1 MSNVRGLSAKS
12 PFVDLVGDLPVAALL
27 SYVHASWLAYADLY
41 KKSTPPFQKRTE
53 PQLTQ
58 ALAAHLRQRQDA
70 GEQPFA
76 GDFYGELADYV
87 LDKSTG
93 LPKCIARTDIE
104 WRLHGVS
111 GFIVEFKVLDGKKA
125 RRDKYLQDG
134 VMRFVIGR
142 YASKAAIGAMFALL
156 RTAAAKDPNLIL
168 IELEKNSTSLQ
179 CASVKKSSDLLPAIA
194 AFDTAHQRSAPHSTP
209 FQLAHLFVALPP

>member
-1 MSNVRGLSAKS
+1 MSNVRGLSANS
-12 PFVDLVGDLPVAALL
+12 PFVDLVGDLPVSALL
-27 SYVHASWLAYADLY
+27 GYVHASWLAYADLY
-41 KKSTPPFQKRTE
+41 KKSTPSFQKRTE

-70 GEQPFA
+70 GQQPFI

-142 YASKAAIGAMFALL
+142 YASKATTGAMFALL
-156 RTAAAKDPNLIL
+156 RKAASKDPNLIL
-168 IELEKNSTSLQ
+168 VELETNGASLQ
-179 CASVKKSSDLLPAIA
+179 CANVNKSSDLLPAIA
-194 AFDTAHQRSAPHSTP
+194 AFDTAHQRSAPHATP
-209 FQLAHLFVALPP
+209 FQLAHLFVALPS

>member
-1 MSNVRGLSAKS
+1 MTNVWGLGVDS
-12 PFVDLVGDLPVAALL
+12 PFVDLVGDLPISVLL
-27 SYVHASWLAYADLY
+27 GYVHESWLAYAKVY
-41 KKSTPPFQKRTE
+41 KDSAPSFQKRTE

-76 GDFYGELADYV
+76 GDFFGELADYV

-104 WRLHGVS
+104 WRLHGVA

-142 YASKAAIGAMFALL
+142 YASKATAGAMFALL
-156 RTAAAKDPNLIL
+156 RKTAAKDPDLIL
-168 IELEKNSTSLQ
+168 VELETNGSALQ
-179 CASVKKSSDLLPAIA
+179 CAGVKKSSKLLPAIA
-194 AFDTAHQRSAPHSTP
+194 SFDTAHQRSAPHTTP
-209 FQLAHLFVALPP
+209 FQLVHLFVILPP